1 MVNGGLRIV
10 SGHETRRDEA
20 GASHCPSM
28 GSMDSV
34 SLLQLLSQLTSH
46 LSDRYWRQ
54 SVSKYS
60 LIVLKPISSS
70 CGQLLL
76 RNLLGR
82 MPEYRDRG
90 ETLCYQNLNNTADC
104 RIEVI
109 ETYHRGSPAKDMD
122 FMSPLDHK
130 GEVYIRRR
138 RTARDQHLAPHRRSP
153 VYYEHEDYDDYERLL
168 DRSRSL
174 DPPRRHSRHRD
185 GSIDPKPPHHSTT
198 NRTRSPHPPRP
209 PRLLTFFLRQ

>member
-109 ETYHRGSPAKDMD
+109 ETYHRGSPPRTWTSCLPWTTKAK
-122 FMSPLDHK
+122 STSVAAEQRATNISRP
-130 GEVYIRRR
+130 
-138 RTARDQHLAPHRRSP
+138 TAVRP
-153 VYYEHEDYDDYERLL
+153 Y
-168 DRSRSL
+168 
-174 DPPRRHSRHRD
+174 
-185 GSIDPKPPHHSTT
+185 TT
-198 NRTRSPHPPRP
+198 NTKTTMTTKDSWTVQEASTLHVGIVDTETVR
-209 PRLLTFFLRQ
+209 